1 MEYTR
6 KLAEFCAGLS
16 LEGLTVEVARQA
28 RLCVLD
34 YFSNVYGSLELEAVK
49 AVVDHARSQAGP
61 PDCSV
66 LGCAFKSGMQSA
78 AFVNGTTAEAMEAQD
93 GLRFG
98 GNHPVCAVIPAAL
111 AVAEKRGL
119 GGGAVIEAIVA
130 GYEVANRVSWAVHPL
145 HTFSGFLPTGTC
157 GTFGAAAA
165 AARLLGLDEEGIL
178 NALGAAGYLVPM
190 SMAEQL
196 MGGYTVKIVQGGQAA
211 SAGLLAAHLAS
222 AGITGDPLVL
232 EGSELNGGFTQ
243 ITINGEA
250 QLERITDGLGEHY
263 TIMDIYRKPYTS
275 CRHTHGAVQA
285 TLEIMGENAFGPAD
299 IEHVKVHTY
308 GIAAFAVGKGVE
320 GGTFV
325 SAQFSIP
332 YVVAAALMDG
342 DLGPTQLTERRMADA
357 ELMALVDRVEVL
369 PDEELNKV
377 YPEKTASR
385 VEIQL
390 KDGTVIEKQ
399 VDIPKGDPRDPM
411 EEDELAEKLRRFAG
425 GREGRDIA
433 KIIDLALRLEELD
446 DIRELTEII

>member
-6 KLAEFCAGLS
+6 ELAEFCAGVS
-16 LEGLTVEVARQA
+16 LAGLPGAVVRQA
-28 RLCVLD
+28 RLCALD
-34 YFSNVYGSLELEAVK
+34 YFANVYGSLELEAVQ

-66 LGCAFKSGMQSA
+66 LGCAFKSGMQGA

-98 GNHPVCAVIPAAL
+98 GNHPVCAVLPAAL

-119 GGGAVIEAIVA
+119 GGAAVVEAVVT

-165 AARLLGLDEEGIL
+165 AAKLLGLDGEGFL
-178 NALGAAGYLVPM
+178 NALGVAGYLVPL

-196 MGGYTVKIVQGGQAA
+196 MGGYTIKIVQGGQAA
-211 SAGLLAAHLAS
+211 SAGLLAAHLA
-222 AGITGDPLVL
+222 AEGITGDPLVL

-243 ITINGEA
+243 ITINGDA
-250 QLERITDGLGEHY
+250 QLDRITDGLGEHY

-285 TLEIMGENAFGPAD
+285 TLEIMRESSFPPGDVEQ
-299 IEHVKVHTY
+299 VRVHTY

-332 YVVAAALMDG
+332 YVVAAAIMDG
-342 DLGPTQLTERRMADA
+342 DLGPAQLTERRMADD
-357 ELMALVDRVEVL
+357 ELMALVARVEVL
-369 PDEELNKV
+369 PDEELNKI
-377 YPEKTASR
+377 YPDKTASR
-385 VEIQL
+385 VEIRL
-390 KDGTVIEKQ
+390 KGGTVLEKQ

-411 EEDELAEKLRRFAG
+411 EEEELAGKLKRFAG
-425 GREGRDIA
+425 GREGRDA
-433 KIIDLALRLEELD
+433 DRIIDLSLRLQELG